1 MKPLHFTLFLFCFE
15 SCIFGPNW
23 DGFRNLRSAIEN
35 DRVYYDPKSGN
46 FETKPYFRGHI
57 TKLGTVVIE
66 PANSIDSN
74 QKKKRIC
81 ETTETDLTKTFTLI
95 EERTVVAVYESSGFI
110 CIEYY

>member
-1 MKPLHFTLFLFCFE
+1 MKPLHFTLFLFCFQ

-46 FETKPYFRGHI
+46 FETNPYFRGHI

-66 PANSIDSN
+66 PPNSINSN